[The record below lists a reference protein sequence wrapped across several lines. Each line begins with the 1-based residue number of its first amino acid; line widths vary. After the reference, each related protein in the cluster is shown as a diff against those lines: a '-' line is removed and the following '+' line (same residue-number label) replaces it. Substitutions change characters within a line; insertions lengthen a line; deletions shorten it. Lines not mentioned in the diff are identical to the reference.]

1 MGVEAYFTDEPIR
14 TDLISVVSAAY
25 PSITLRTERGNKE
38 VGFAANQLESGVAYA
53 FEPASI
59 AAMRMVV
66 SLLQQ
71 GYRIDTS
78 SEEFRAAG
86 KIFPRGSFILRDERN
101 PANLRHILSDLSEKY
116 GVAVQSIHS
125 AFPDNGQHGI
135 GSEGVY
141 SLKTPKV
148 AILADEPVAQT
159 SYGLLRFLLEHEGG
173 VNAVPVSLQSLT
185 TDVLDQINV
194 LILPDGQASH
204 YKKAFADW
212 QLDELRDWIS
222 RGGILVCIGG
232 ASEFAADPDTKLTSS
247 RIIGSEDKADNP
259 PDKAPPK
266 ARQKPAQQSSAKS
279 ETANRKPIEV
289 PGAIVRATINRD
301 HFLTIGYD
309 FDTLPL
315 FVQGDAFFKPSETGA
330 NVLTFEGEKLK
341 LSGFLWKGDTEE
353 LLRGTSALI
362 DEPIE
367 AGNVVLFNV
376 EPGFRMIW
384 TSTVRLLLNAIVYGP
399 SQPQESD

>member
-1 MGVEAYFTDEPIR
+1 
-14 TDLISVVSAAY
+14 
-25 PSITLRTERGNKE
+25 
-38 VGFAANQLESGVAYA
+38 
-53 FEPASI
+53 
-59 AAMRMVV
+59 
-66 SLLQQ
+66 
-71 GYRIDTS
+71 
-78 SEEFRAAG
+78 
-86 KIFPRGSFILRDERN
+86 
-101 PANLRHILSDLSEKY
+101 
-116 GVAVQSIHS
+116 
-125 AFPDNGQHGI
+125 
-135 GSEGVY
+135 VY